1 MNLKEAKKI
10 RPGAIVRESWA
21 TTDRTGLVL
30 SKVLIKESH
39 VAKVL
44 CHKKEQR
51 YDIVVHWFGG
61 PRAVG
66 WEESHNMKNPETMQN
81 WELMVVSHT

>member
-10 RPGAIVRESWA
+10 RPGAIVREAWA
-21 TTDRTGLVL
+21 TTNRTGLVL
-30 SKVLIKESH
+30 SKTHIEEDH

-51 YDIVVHWFGG
+51 YDILVHWLEG
-61 PRAVG
+61 PREVA
-66 WEESHNMKNPETMQN
+66 WSHKMENPETMQN